1 MATQTKTYTS
11 YYWKTYK
18 MRELLVR
25 SLSGILY
32 VSLIL
37 STLFFGRNWALLLF
51 GALGILTLNEFLNLL
66 KNKSY
71 LPYLLLFISFL
82 LLYIQEYT
90 IFAPI
95 VLIASCIFNIL
106 LAYQLFKSKQPKYT
120 IPYQYGLSFL
130 YLISGFIFM
139 TMLAL
144 ADLNAGSNLD
154 VEYSSK
160 LLIAI
165 FLLIWAN
172 DSFAY
177 LVGVNFGKRKL
188 FPSVSPKKSIEGFIG
203 GLVGA
208 ILVSIII
215 AYKMY
220 PSIALAHWIVVAIL
234 ASSLG
239 TIGDLIQSKLKRR
252 AGVKDSGKIMPGHGG
267 MYDRLDSIIYTSP
280 FIYAYLYFV
289 I

>member
-1 MATQTKTYTS
+1 
-11 YYWKTYK
+11 

-25 SLSGILY
+25 SLSGLLY

-37 STLFFGRNWALLLF
+37 STLFLDRNWALLLF
-51 GALGILTLNEFLNLL
+51 GGLGIITLREFLSLI
-66 KNKSY
+66 KTKSY
-71 LPYLLLFISFL
+71 FPYILLFIGFV

-90 IFAPI
+90 IFAPTI
-95 VLIASCIFNIL
+95 LIASCIFNIL
-106 LAYQLFKSKQPKYT
+106 LAYQLFKSKQPNYT
-120 IPYQYGLSFL
+120 ITYQYGLSFL
-130 YLISGFIFM
+130 YLIGGFVFM
-139 TMLAL
+139 TMIAY
-144 ADLNAGSNLD
+144 ADLSAGSKLD
-154 VEYSSK
+154 QVYSPK

-203 GLVGA
+203 GLLGA
-208 ILVSIII
+208 ILVSVII
-215 AYKMY
+215 AYTMY
-220 PSIALAHWIVVAIL
+220 PNIALAHWVVIAIL
-234 ASSLG
+234 AGSLG

-252 AGVKDSGKIMPGHGG
+252 AEVKDSGNIMPGHGG
-267 MYDRLDSIIYTSP
+267 MYDRLDSVIYAGP
-280 FIYAYLYFV
+280 FIYAYLHYV